1 MLRRRTRTR
10 LAICAF
16 CLVLSLAVGACARM
30 DPEREF
36 ELAVASLASGNYAE
50 TSIRLNNVIQTEPS
64 NGDARKLR
72 GELGLL
78 TGNYAL
84 AADDFER
91 ALELGTPL
99 ESVALGLAEALTAT
113 GRVQRALEVLDAAE
127 AVVGDDAA
135 YLTARAEVLLGLGRL
150 AETEAALAGL
160 VGNDDPRVQIVRARV
175 AFTRDDVVEAERLLG
190 QALAVRPEDP
200 RLLTARADLYARTD
214 RFPEA
219 AADLLRAADAYRT
232 SGLTTREAATLL
244 ALAEIDVARNDL
256 EALDRTVARLTESAP
271 QATATAYL
279 QALLA
284 YRRGNFD
291 EAASLIQPLVGS
303 GPDTVQL
310 RVLLG
315 AINLARGNLGQ
326 AEQQFLAVLAVSPRN
341 PVAVKL
347 LAETRLRQ
355 QRPDAA
361 LAALRDVEGIAADD
375 PQIWLLSGL
384 ASILTGNTE
393 QGLLYLEQAASL
405 DPTNEL
411 LRLQLARAYLAA
423 GRDAD
428 AATLLGDAFDGGPEA
443 LEGRLLQLF
452 ADIRRGEHE
461 QGTAVAEQILAEFP
475 AEPRALVA
483 AAIAF
488 QIRGETARARELF
501 ERAAELDPDNA
512 TVRLFIAAGLAQE
525 GRAQDAER
533 VLTDFVRD
541 QPTNAQALTALAEL
555 LAARGAVREAADL
568 LRRAAEHSPSPA
580 PRLALA
586 QLYIAQGELAEAKQE
601 VDAAAAAAPDQPE
614 VGALMGILALAEGRP
629 AEAAA
634 LLARVE
640 PMLPNRIGV
649 TLALARA
656 ELGSGQAEAAR
667 TRLRRVVTA
676 APRSLPLRFA
686 LGEAELAAGNAAEAL
701 SIANALKVDF
711 PANSAGYQL
720 EALVQI
726 AERRYDAAVA
736 SLTAAF
742 DREPAWPV
750 LTRLLSALQLAG
762 RHKEALEAVARWTA
776 SNPRHLT
783 GVLTHAGM
791 LQDAGR
797 LDAALDA
804 YLQALSIDDSNLIA
818 LNNAAWLSRTLDRPG
833 ALALA
838 ERAVQLAPDN
848 PAVLDTLGW
857 VLLAEN
863 REQDAIAHLSRAAE
877 LAPEAPEI
885 RYHLAEGLAA
895 LGRSAEARAVLVELL
910 REPEFGQRA
919 DAQRLLESL

>member
-1 MLRRRTRTR
+1 
-10 LAICAF
+10 
-16 CLVLSLAVGACARM
+16 
-30 DPEREF
+30 
-36 ELAVASLASGNYAE
+36 
-50 TSIRLNNVIQTEPS
+50 
-64 NGDARKLR
+64 
-72 GELGLL
+72 
-78 TGNYAL
+78 
-84 AADDFER
+84 
-91 ALELGTPL
+91 
-99 ESVALGLAEALTAT
+99 
-113 GRVQRALEVLDAAE
+113 
-127 AVVGDDAA
+127 
-135 YLTARAEVLLGLGRL
+135 
-150 AETEAALAGL
+150 
-160 VGNDDPRVQIVRARV
+160 
-175 AFTRDDVVEAERLLG
+175 
-190 QALAVRPEDP
+190 
-200 RLLTARADLYARTD
+200 
-214 RFPEA
+214 
-219 AADLLRAADAYRT
+219 
-232 SGLTTREAATLL
+232 
-244 ALAEIDVARNDL
+244 
-256 EALDRTVARLTESAP
+256 
-271 QATATAYL
+271 
-279 QALLA
+279 
-284 YRRGNFD
+284 
-291 EAASLIQPLVGS
+291 

-555 LAARGAVREAADL
+555 LAARGAVRDAADL

-601 VDAAAAAAPDQPE
+601 V
-614 VGALMGILALAEGRP
+614 
-629 AEAAA
+629 
-634 LLARVE
+634 
-640 PMLPNRIGV
+640 
-649 TLALARA
+649 
-656 ELGSGQAEAAR
+656 
-667 TRLRRVVTA
+667 
-676 APRSLPLRFA
+676 
-686 LGEAELAAGNAAEAL
+686 
-701 SIANALKVDF
+701 
-711 PANSAGYQL
+711 
-720 EALVQI
+720 
-726 AERRYDAAVA
+726 
-736 SLTAAF
+736 
-742 DREPAWPV
+742 
-750 LTRLLSALQLAG
+750 
-762 RHKEALEAVARWTA
+762 
-776 SNPRHLT
+776 
-783 GVLTHAGM
+783 
-791 LQDAGR
+791 
-797 LDAALDA
+797 
-804 YLQALSIDDSNLIA
+804 
-818 LNNAAWLSRTLDRPG
+818 
-833 ALALA
+833 
-838 ERAVQLAPDN
+838 
-848 PAVLDTLGW
+848 
-857 VLLAEN
+857 
-863 REQDAIAHLSRAAE
+863 
-877 LAPEAPEI
+877 
-885 RYHLAEGLAA
+885 
-895 LGRSAEARAVLVELL
+895 
-910 REPEFGQRA
+910 
-919 DAQRLLESL
+919 